1 MLGMSKNTTKVVAVL
16 TVLGAGYYLWSK
28 QGGKSLWSN
37 ASGGFSGTPAKRSR
51 VPICARVER
60 DGSTTQYS
68 AHGNR
73 NPCPY
78 GGRLV

>member
-16 TVLGAGYYLWSK
+16 GVLGAGYYFWQK
-28 QGGKSLWSN
+28 QNGKSMWSN
-37 ASGGFSGTPAKRSR
+37 ASGRFAGTSANRST